1 MDDAIDDLIQ
11 QVHKMKNNFKNITP
25 FETVYDSPS
34 ASATATA
41 TATAKKEK
49 RPKKFKEEF
58 TTYNLFPG
66 EGTEKLEKL
75 RAEQRALEKE
85 YALLTQ
91 IKNPSAQEK
100 KKTAETL
107 KAKDLAKKKA
117 DDYEKSLNPSVTF
130 FQSLEPPIKY
140 TKGEKPKFL
149 KLIYMIV
156 VVFFNI
162 PNIILNFIARM
173 LVKILQDSSIDK
185 TKTKTQEE
193 ADYEIIRTF
202 LVEVGYLLLTF
213 WITYVLLDYG
223 LETESKIQSKG
234 WFTTF
239 KWVSVSFFTVLGTI
253 LWYPTEFFIRV
264 LTTRIGPI
272 FYSLGIDDFPCLKY
286 LLAFF
291 VSIFFVFN
299 FLSKTRSAFFKCF
312 IKDAEMPK
320 ASWQV
325 HLLIALAYLSN
336 YMGLTFTNAIM
347 WYFSTIT
354 RFLSF
359 IFHIIISHLFAPIA
373 QISLS
378 IALLWYL
385 FFRYLPSR
393 GPPQSKIHEEIYSGL
408 EANCKTDKTSIL
420 GQLNYFIGSV
430 LLLKSNR
437 MHSWLNYSCFVFFI
451 WMLFFMYR
459 MQKIEL
465 TTDKNIRVLT
475 GVFNGLGIFG
485 CLAAIC
491 YIHYKNAF
499 PGNGT
504 STLEVVD
511 PHFDERNEET
521 ISNP

>member
-25 FETVYDSPS
+25 FETVYD
-34 ASATATA
+34 TR
-41 TATAKKEK
+41 EK
-49 RPKKFKEEF
+49 RPSKYKEEF
-58 TTYNLFPG
+58 TTGFDNLFPG
-66 EGTEKLEKL
+66 EGTEKLQKM
-75 RAEQRALEKE
+75 RKEQRALEKE
-85 YALLTQ
+85 YARLTQ
-91 IKNPSAQEK
+91 ITNPSANEK
-100 KKTAETL
+100 KITGETL
-107 KAKDLAKKKA
+107 KSKDSAKKKA
-117 DDYEKSLNPSVTF
+117 DDFEKSLNPTVSF
-130 FQSLEPPIKY
+130 FKSLEPSIKY

-162 PNIILNFIARM
+162 PNIIINFASRM
-173 LVKILQDSSIDK
+173 LIKILQDSSINK
-185 TKTKTQEE
+185 TKTRTQEE
-193 ADYEIIRTF
+193 TDYEIIRTF
-202 LVEVGYLLLTF
+202 LVEVGYLFLTF

-223 LETESKIQSKG
+223 LETEPTIKSTS

-253 LWYPTEFFIRV
+253 LWYPTEFMIRM
-264 LTTRIGPI
+264 LTTRIDPT
-272 FYSLGIDDFPCLKY
+272 FYSLGMDDFPCLKY

-299 FLSKTRSAFFKCF
+299 FLSKSRSAFFKCF

-336 YMGLTFTNAIM
+336 YMGLTFSNAAM
-347 WYFSTIT
+347 WYFSTLT
-354 RFLSF
+354 RFISF
-359 IFHIIISHLFAPIA
+359 ICHIIISHLFAPMA
-373 QISLS
+373 QISLT
-378 IALLWYL
+378 IAMLWYL
-385 FFRYLPSR
+385 FFRYLSSF

-408 EANCKTDKTSIL
+408 DANCKTDKTSIF
-420 GQLNYFIGSV
+420 GQLNYFLGSV
-430 LLLKSNR
+430 LLLKSN
-437 MHSWLNYSCFVFFI
+437 LTYSCFVFFI

-475 GVFNGLGIFG
+475 GVFNGMGIFG
-485 CLAAIC
+485 CFAAIC

-499 PGNGT
+499 PGNN
-504 STLEVVD
+504 SSELEVVD
-511 PHFDERNEET
+511 PFYDDRNKET
-521 ISNP
+521 ISNPVK

>member
-25 FETVYDSPS
+25 FETVYD
-34 ASATATA
+34 TR
-41 TATAKKEK
+41 EK

-58 TTYNLFPG
+58 TSGFDTLFPG

-85 YALLTQ
+85 YAHLTQ
-91 IKNPSAQEK
+91 IKNPSAKEK
-100 KKTAETL
+100 KRTAEVL
-107 KAKDLAKKKA
+107 KEKDLAKKKA
-117 DDYEKSLNPSVTF
+117 DDYEKSLNPTVTF

-162 PNIILNFIARM
+162 PNIIINFASRM

-185 TKTKTQEE
+185 TKTRTQEE

-223 LETESKIQSKG
+223 LETETKLQSKG
-234 WFTTF
+234 WFTKF
-239 KWVSVSFFTVLGTI
+239 KWAAISFFTVLGTI

-291 VSIFFVFN
+291 ASIFFVFN
-299 FLSKTRSAFFKCF
+299 FLSKCRSAFFKCF

-325 HLLIALAYLSN
+325 HLLIAIAYLSN
-336 YMGLTFTNAIM
+336 YMGLTFSNAIM

-359 IFHIIISHLFAPIA
+359 LCHIIISHLVAPIA
-373 QISLS
+373 QISLTM
-378 IALLWYL
+378 ALLWYL
-385 FFRYLPSR
+385 FFRYLSSF
-393 GPPQSKIHEEIYSGL
+393 GPPQSKVHEEIYSGL
-408 EANCKTDKTSIL
+408 DANCKTDKTSIF
-420 GQLNYFIGSV
+420 GQLNYFLGSV
-430 LLLKSNR
+430 LLLKSN
-437 MHSWLNYSCFVFFI
+437 LKFSCFVFFI

-475 GVFNGLGIFG
+475 GVFNGLGIFV
-485 CLAAIC
+485 CFAAIC

-499 PGNGT
+499 SGNGT

-511 PHFDERNEET
+511 PYFDDRNKMNKET
-521 ISNP
+521 ISNPVK

>member
-25 FETVYDSPS
+25 FETVYDSP
-34 ASATATA
+34 SATATA

-66 EGTEKLEKL
+66 EGTEKLQKL
-75 RAEQRALEKE
+75 REQQRALEQE
-85 YALLTQ
+85 YARLTQ

-117 DDYEKSLNPSVTF
+117 DDYEQSLNPTVTF
-130 FQSLEPPIKY
+130 FQSLDPPIKY

-162 PNIILNFIARM
+162 PNIIINFIARL

-202 LVEVGYLLLTF
+202 LVEGSYLLLTF

-223 LETESKIQSKG
+223 LETEPTIQSSSYYTK
-234 WFTTF
+234 F
-239 KWVSVSFFTVLGTI
+239 KWVAVQFFKVLGTI
-253 LWYPTEFFIRV
+253 LWYPTEFMIRV

-299 FLSKTRSAFFKCF
+299 FLSKCRSAFFKCF

-336 YMGLTFTNAIM
+336 YMGLTFSNAIM
-347 WYFSTIT
+347 WYVSTIG
-354 RFLSF
+354 RFLAF
-359 IFHIIISHLFAPIA
+359 LCHIIISHLVAPLA
-373 QISLS
+373 QMSLS

-385 FFRYLPSR
+385 FFRYLSSG
-393 GPPQSKIHEEIYSGL
+393 GPPQSKVHEEIYSGL

-420 GQLNYFIGSV
+420 GQLNFFIGSV
-430 LLLKSNR
+430 LLLKSN
-437 MHSWLNYSCFVFFI
+437 LKYSCFVFFI

-459 MQKIEL
+459 MQKIER
-465 TTDKNIRVLT
+465 TSDKNIRVLT

-491 YIHYKNAF
+491 YIHYKNAY
-499 PGNGT
+499 PGSGP
-504 STLEVVD
+504 SKLEVVD
-511 PHFDERNEET
+511 LFFDDRNKSKEAVK
-521 ISNP
+521 

>member
-25 FETVYDSPS
+25 FETVYDSPR
-34 ASATATA
+34 
-41 TATAKKEK
+41 EK
-49 RPKKFKEEF
+49 RPKKFKEIEEF
-58 TTYNLFPG
+58 TTGFDNLFPG

-75 RAEQRALEKE
+75 RAEQRALEQE
-85 YALLTQ
+85 YARLTQ
-91 IKNPSAQEK
+91 IKNPSAKEK
-100 KKTAETL
+100 KRTAEVL
-107 KAKDLAKKKA
+107 KEKDLAKKKA
-117 DDYEKSLNPSVTF
+117 DDYEKSLNPTVTF

-162 PNIILNFIARM
+162 PNIIINFLARL

-185 TKTKTQEE
+185 TKTRTQEE

-202 LVEVGYLLLTF
+202 MVEVGYLLLTF

-223 LETESKIQSKG
+223 LETEPKVQSKG
-234 WFTTF
+234 WFTKF

-272 FYSLGIDDFPCLKY
+272 FYSLGINDFPCLKY

-336 YMGLTFTNAIM
+336 YMGLTFSNAIM

-359 IFHIIISHLFAPIA
+359 IFHIIISHLLAPIA
-373 QISLS
+373 QISLTM
-378 IALLWYL
+378 ALLWYL
-385 FFRYLPSR
+385 FFRYMTFSDFWTR
-393 GPPQSKIHEEIYSGL
+393 KDWKWTTKIHEEIYSGL
-408 EANCKTDKTSIL
+408 DANCKTDKTSIF

-430 LLLKSNR
+430 LLLKSN
-437 MHSWLNYSCFVFFI
+437 LKYSCFFYFI

-475 GVFNGLGIFG
+475 GVFNGLGIFI
-485 CLAAIC
+485 CFATIC

-499 PGNGT
+499 PGNGS
-504 STLEVVD
+504 STLEVDD
-511 PHFDERNEET
+511 PYFDDRNKMNKE
-521 ISNP
+521 P